1 MFFSWTFSR
10 QYLKFI
16 WHTILIFR
24 RHFRR
29 SSLSVF
35 YKIGVLKSSA
45 KFLGKHICTYVFSR
59 KLQTFWPENLNE
71 RQRQNWSKN
80 FKNVFCRTLPGE
92 LLLIF
97 RKLNIQTFN
106 SKQNLLTRSIFLG
119 SYILMRRNVD
129 FRISIL

>member
-1 MFFSWTFSR
+1 MLTTFMFFSWTFSR

-24 RHFRR
+24 RYFRR

-35 YKIGVLKSSA
+35 YKICVLKSSA

-80 FKNVFCRTLPGE
+80 FKNTFLQDTSWRM
-92 LLLIF
+92 LLIF
-97 RKLNIQTFN
+97 RKLDIQTFN
-106 SKQNLLTRSIFLG
+106 SNQICSLDQNFWQAIYWWGET
-119 SYILMRRNVD
+119 
-129 FRISIL
+129 

>member
-1 MFFSWTFSR
+1 MLTTFMFFSWTFSR

-92 LLLIF
+92 CFWYLENLTFRLLI
-97 RKLNIQTFN
+97 L
-106 SKQNLLTRSIFLG
+106 SKICSLDQYFWEAIYWWGET
-119 SYILMRRNVD
+119 
-129 FRISIL
+129 